1 MYKFTTISEKISVVI
16 SNLKKQFRTEQIKKY
31 ADLSRVKTKSQSRTI
46 KFDRKITIKYIK

>member
-31 ADLSRVKTKSQSRTI
+31 ADLSRVKKKSQSRTI
-46 KFDRKITIKYIK
+46 KFDR